1 MYSPEVR
8 IDIPEVNDITTF
20 PERDP
25 WKILEPLWKRMR
37 ANTFLTGMG
46 SVNKYIVYALSAHV
60 LRVQEHFLFVGKDLM
75 TLDERLRRLEDTV
88 FS

>member
-1 MYSPEVR
+1 MYSPDVR
-8 IDIPEVNDITTF
+8 IDIPEVDAITIF
-20 PERDP
+20 SERNP

-46 SVNKYIVYALSAHV
+46 SVNKYIVYALSAHILHV
-60 LRVQEHFLFVGKDLM
+60 HEDL
-75 TLDERLRRLEDTV
+75 TNLDERLRRVEGAV

>member
-1 MYSPEVR
+1 MYSPDVR
-8 IDIPEVNDITTF
+8 IDIPEVDDITTF
-20 PERDP
+20 PERNP

-46 SVNKYIVYALSAHV
+46 SVNKYIVYALSAHIFH
-60 LRVQEHFLFVGKDLM
+60 VQERFLL
-75 TLDERLRRLEDTV
+75 LDERLRRVETAI